1 MHRVSSPDGE
11 QSIHVR
17 LTDTLSASSYQR
29 VRVAGRH
36 VALDY
41 ALAEFDVFRA
51 VEPLT
56 PIAAHHEANEVPAA
70 PQWESAGTGTI
81 GSWDVAFTARYD
93 PRFGHD
99 IDIAGGPRVRIAPEG
114 REIRLAHPCPIS
126 LDDPLVAQT
135 VLGPALLLA
144 LALHGTFALHASAA
158 AHSGRAAVFLGE
170 SGAGK
175 STLAADLGRRAGH
188 GWSRLS
194 DDVLPIAM
202 TADGV
207 LEALPE
213 YPQLKLA
220 PEEQYVALGPRP
232 ERIAIGAI
240 YALDAIFGGD
250 AAEPV
255 TITALSP
262 RDAFVALIE
271 QTVASRLFA
280 PDLSALHLDFC
291 AAIATTVPMKRL
303 CYPRRLDAFDAVA
316 EALDADLEA

>member
-1 MHRVSSPDGE
+1 MSSPDGE
-11 QSIHVR
+11 HSIHVR
-17 LTDTLSASSYQR
+17 ITDALSASSCQR

-41 ALAEFDVFRA
+41 AVTELDVFRA
-51 VEPLT
+51 KEPLAL
-56 PIAAHHEANEVPAA
+56 IAPHHEANDVPAA
-70 PQWESAGTGTI
+70 PPWVSAGTGTI

-93 PRFGHD
+93 PCFGHE
-99 IDIAGGPRVRIAPEG
+99 IDISGGPRVRISPDG
-114 REIRLAHPCPIS
+114 RAIRLAYPCPIA
-126 LDDPLVAQT
+126 LDHPLVAHT

-144 LALHGTFALHASAA
+144 LALHGTFALHTSAA
-158 AHSGRAAVFLGE
+158 AHSGHAAVFLGA

-175 STLAADLGRRAGH
+175 STLAADLGRRAVH
-188 GWSRLS
+188 GWSRLA

-232 ERIAIGAI
+232 ERVPIAAI
-240 YALDAIFGGD
+240 YVLDAISGSD

-255 TITALSP
+255 SITALSP

-280 PDLSALHLDFC
+280 PELTALHLEFC
-291 AAIATTVPMKRL
+291 AAVAAAVPMKRL
-303 CYPRRLDAFDAVA
+303 GYPRRLDAFDAVA